1 MFLISCE
8 INYICGN
15 YYDKSTMT
23 KAKFRF
29 NPETLEYERVSSN
42 YWGIAAKVFGFLS
55 LAVVIALVSAVVAL
69 DGNNTDELQHE
80 LSQQEIQVK
89 LLKDKSLAMQE
100 RLDDLAKMDDDVYRE
115 IFGADPISDDIRKAG
130 TGGVDKYT
138 ALEQLSRG
146 ENLAELHTKLDNMS
160 AQYKVQEDSYNKLIK
175 MAKNKSAMLASIPAI
190 QPIPNKNLRRIASGF
205 GYRVDPIYKTRKMHK
220 GMDFT
225 APRGTKIYAT
235 GDAVVKI
242 VKHARWGYGSHIV
255 LDHGYGYTTLY
266 GHMSRTKVKRGQKI
280 KRGQLIGLVGSTGKS
295 TGPHLHYEVRKNGT
309 AVNPVGYF
317 YNDLTSEQYEEILK
331 ISSNP
336 NQSFD

>member
-1 MFLISCE
+1 
-8 INYICGN
+8 
-15 YYDKSTMT
+15 MT

-69 DGNNTDELQHE
+69 DGNNTDEIQHE